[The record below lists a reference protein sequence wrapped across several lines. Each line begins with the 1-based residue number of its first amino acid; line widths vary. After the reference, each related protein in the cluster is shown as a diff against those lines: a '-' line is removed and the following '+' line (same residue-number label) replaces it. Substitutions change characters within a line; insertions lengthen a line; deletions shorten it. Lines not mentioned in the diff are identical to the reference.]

1 MGRTAGRSPEDT
13 RRALLTAAGDAVRS
27 RGIHAS
33 LDEIARFAGVSKGGL
48 IYHFASKDE
57 LILELARAQ
66 LVAFE
71 ATIAAALDPADTG
84 PGRLTRAYL
93 RAVLTPD
100 GDDMASM
107 ALITL
112 LMTVPAV
119 AELARAEAARLD
131 AELAA
136 DGLPPDVLALV
147 VAAADG
153 MSSAPMWGGSA
164 RTPAHRRVVER
175 LIHLTRRPEL
185 WEEIP
190 WSTAPPAD
198 PRAPRT
204 VSPGPRR

>member
-13 RRALLTAAGDAVRS
+13 RRALLTAAGEAIRS

-48 IYHFASKDE
+48 IYHFASKDQ
-57 LILELARAQ
+57 LIQELARDQ
-66 LVAFE
+66 LARFQ
-71 ATIAAALDPADTG
+71 AGIDAALDPADTA

-93 RAVLTPD
+93 RAVVTPI
-100 GDDMASM
+100 GDDVAAL

-119 AELARAEAARLD
+119 AELARADAARVE

-153 MSSAPMWGGSA
+153 MGSAPMWGGSA
-164 RTPAHRRVVER
+164 QTAAHRRLVER
-175 LIHLTRRPEL
+175 LIHLTRQPEL
-185 WEEIP
+185 WENADWP
-190 WSTAPPAD
+190 TTARP
-198 PRAPRT
+198 
-204 VSPGPRR
+204 